1 MPQDPIRELRDRD
14 TEKRRARQDPAYLQ
28 ALMNGQAPSV
38 IAFVAALDAGH
49 NGEEALDAARR
60 IDQAAA
66 NFFNQPSDN
75 KPVDPEAAA
84 EPPTADVPPA
94 A

>member
-1 MPQDPIRELRDRD
+1 MAQDPIRAMRDRE
-14 TEKRRARQDPAYLQ
+14 TEKKRARQDPAYLQ

-49 NGEEALDAARR
+49 EGEEALDAARR

-66 NFFNQPSDN
+66 NFFNQPGN
-75 KPVDPEAAA
+75 TE
-84 EPPTADVPPA
+84 PPA
-94 A
+94 ASTPADDIPPAA

>member
-1 MPQDPIRELRDRD
+1 MAQDPIRAMRDRE
-14 TEKRRARQDPAYLQ
+14 TEKKRARQDPAYLQ
-28 ALMNGQAPSV
+28 ALLNGQAPSV

-49 NGEEALDAARR
+49 EGDAALEAARR

-66 NFFNQPSDN
+66 NFFNQPGNTEPSAADN
-75 KPVDPEAAA
+75 QPD
-84 EPPTADVPPA
+84 TDIPPA

>member
-1 MPQDPIRELRDRD
+1 MSQDPIRAMHDRSV
-14 TEKRRARQDPAYLQ
+14 EKKRAQQDPAYLQ

-49 NGEEALDAARR
+49 EGDEALDAARR

-66 NFFNQPSDN
+66 NFFNQPPAD
-75 KPVDPEAAA
+75 DTTATTEQ
-84 EPPTADVPPA
+84 PPADLPPA

>member
-1 MPQDPIRELRDRD
+1 MAQDPIRAMRDRAN
-14 TEKRRARQDPAYLQ
+14 EKKRARQDPAYLQ

-49 NGEEALDAARR
+49 EGEAALDAARR

-66 NFFNQPSDN
+66 NFFNQP
-75 KPVDPEAAA
+75 AA
-84 EPPTADVPPA
+84 EPPAADDQPTDDDTPPDA